1 MFRYDGYV
9 IKTTPDY
16 KEALEK
22 GEEIGEIV
30 CEVYAEA
37 DIEFKKCL
45 NEFNMMQC
53 FEYKENT
60 VSEIENG
67 IKNIIDSDSSYLEL
81 KVKQDKFDRQA
92 ALFYRAIEFIK
103 ESVGGDDVEMTLKL
117 CLGMTD
123 EEIKET
129 LDGLNEQEES
139 QGIEMM

>member
-1 MFRYDGYV
+1 MFKYDGYV

-16 KEALEK
+16 KEALKK
-22 GEEIGEIV
+22 GEEIGELV
-30 CEVYAEA
+30 CEVYAES
-37 DIEFKKCL
+37 DTEFKKCL

-81 KVKQDKFDRQA
+81 KVKQDKFDRQS
-92 ALFYRAIEFIK
+92 ALFYRAVEFIK
-103 ESVGGDDVEMTLKL
+103 ESVGGDDIEMTLKL

>member
-1 MFRYDGYV
+1 MFKYDGYV

-22 GEEIGEIV
+22 GEEIDELV
-30 CEVYAEA
+30 CEVYAES
-37 DIEFKKCL
+37 DTEFKKCL

-60 VSEIENG
+60 AIEIENG
-67 IKNIIDSDSSYLEL
+67 IMNIINSDCSYLEL
-81 KVKQDKFDRQA
+81 QVKQSKFDRQSE
-92 ALFYRAIEFIK
+92 LFYRAIDFIK
-103 ESVGGDDVEMTLKL
+103 QSVGGDDIETTLKV
-117 CLGMTD
+117 CIGMID

-129 LDGLNEQEES
+129 LEGLNEPEES

>member
-16 KEALEK
+16 EEALKK
-22 GEEIGEIV
+22 GEGIGEIV
-30 CEVYAEA
+30 CEVYAES
-37 DIEFKKCL
+37 DTEFKKCL

-67 IKNIIDSDSSYLEL
+67 IKNIIDADSSYLEL
-81 KVKQDKFDRQA
+81 KVKQDKFDRQS
-92 ALFYRAIEFIK
+92 ALFYRAVEFIK